1 MKNKAK
7 QFEEADEQFEGPRQ
21 TIKNMFN
28 VKHERYVA
36 YAGELL
42 ERRI

>member
-7 QFEEADEQFEGPRQ
+7 QFEEADEQFEGPRL
-21 TIKNMFN
+21 TINIFD
-28 VKHERYVA
+28 VKHKRYVA